1 MVKFLLAFSILSVCP
16 SVCLYIYMFVCLSVC
31 IYLSVCLS
39 VCLCIYISIYVCL
52 SVCQYLVPGKIDIA
66 SPEVTNNRSDVVF
79 LVHLFTFSE

>member
-31 IYLSVCLS
+31 
-39 VCLCIYISIYVCL
+39 LCIYISIYVCL
-52 SVCQYLVPGKIDIA
+52 SVCQYLVPGEIDIA